1 MRRLIAF
8 LLPLALALA
17 VLAPTNAAAARRGRI
32 VGRVINT
39 NTGEPQ
45 AGVKVTL
52 VGANQDGT
60 DRSRRVH
67 ETDARGR
74 YSFNDLEAEEGRV
87 YTLDARHAGGLF
99 AGRAVS
105 LPSDTERPPVLRTTL
120 RVWETTT
127 DPNAVLIRRDVV
139 FAVPAE
145 NRVGIVESVTIANTS
160 QRAYIGRGGSGGRA
174 SVGFALPSEA
184 VGGPITIVGST
195 YDMPDILRTEY
206 GFAATIAVPPG
217 EMEVTFTYPLEGSG
231 GTFDLSRTALYPI
244 LDLSVYAAEPL
255 RIESNRLERGTEETI
270 DGRDYRTWR
279 TDQDIDAGD
288 PIQVNAI
295 AEAGSG
301 PLLLGIG
308 IVAAALLAASG
319 LWLLRR
325 RRPPAGAPG
334 PLAPDDLLE
343 AIAALDLRYR
353 AGEIDE
359 DEWSRTRSDLKHR
372 IRRTRAPEPTK

>member
-8 LLPLALALA
+8 LLPLAFALV
-17 VLAPTNAAAARRGRI
+17 VLAPSNAAAATRGRI
-32 VGRVINT
+32 VGRVINA

-45 AGVKVTL
+45 ARVKVTL

-67 ETDARGR
+67 ETDASGR
-74 YSFNDLEAEEGRV
+74 YAFNDLEAEEGRV

-105 LPSDTERPPVLRTTL
+105 FPGDTDRPPVLRTTL

-145 NRVGIVESVTIANTS
+145 DRVGIVESVTIANTS
-160 QRAYIGRGGSGGRA
+160 QRAYIGRGGNVGRA
-174 SVGFALPSEA
+174 SVGFALPIEA

-195 YDMPDILRTEY
+195 YDIPGILRTEY

-217 EMEVTFTYPLEGSG
+217 EMEVTFTYPLDGSG

-244 LDLSVYAAEPL
+244 LDFSVYAAEPL
-255 RIESNRLERGTEETI
+255 RIDSNRLERGTEETI

-279 TDQDIDAGD
+279 TDQDIAAGD
-288 PIQVNAI
+288 PIQVNAV

-308 IVAAALLAASG
+308 VAAAALLAASG
-319 LWLLRR
+319 FWLLRR
-325 RRPPAGAPG
+325 RRPPAAAPG
-334 PLAPDDLLE
+334 PLAPHDLLE

-359 DEWSRTRSDLKHR
+359 DEWSRTRADLKHR
-372 IRRTRAPEPTK
+372 LRRTRSPEPTR